1 MNYLK
6 RKNQLG
12 LSLLGL
18 IFVLG
23 VGGVALLFGSQ
34 MGMGYITQQTLKGAV
49 KNALIEAKV
58 NDGASPKTIKE
69 SIMKKLSVNTI
80 EIKESA
86 IDVVKADGGF
96 EVNAEYTKEIKI
108 SQQIKIVM
116 DLSFTENSK

>member
-1 MNYLK
+1 MNYLSK
-6 RKNQLG
+6 KNQRG

-23 VGGVALLFGSQ
+23 GGGIALLFGSQ
-34 MGMGYITQQTLKGAV
+34 MGMGYITQQTLRGTV
-49 KNALIEAKV
+49 KNALIEAKA

-80 EIKESA
+80 DIKESA

-96 EVNAEYTKEIKI
+96 EVNAEYIKEIKI